1 LEIKTANDK
10 TIMLIDTPCFIE
22 LLHKSVEQHDKPVD
36 KYVYAVQVETHP
48 PAYEYTPPASDQI
61 F

>member
-1 LEIKTANDK
+1 
-10 TIMLIDTPCFIE
+10 MLIDTPCFIE